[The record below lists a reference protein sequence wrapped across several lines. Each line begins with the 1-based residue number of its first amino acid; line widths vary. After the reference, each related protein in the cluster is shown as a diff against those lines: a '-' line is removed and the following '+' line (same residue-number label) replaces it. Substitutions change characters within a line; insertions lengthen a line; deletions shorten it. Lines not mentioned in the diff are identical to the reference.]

1 MGYSTLIKNKKFPI
15 KELLCV
21 QTVMEAAVNSGVN
34 SNGKMYALLC
44 DKFGESSSVSISD
57 AVAFFNSLQN

>member
-1 MGYSTLIKNKKFPI
+1 
-15 KELLCV
+15 
-21 QTVMEAAVNSGVN
+21 MEAAVNSGVN
-34 SNGKMYALLC
+34 SNGKMYTLLC